1 MQGIL
6 ALSNNLFCHLL
17 SRFHAQSKEAD
28 LQAIEQV
35 LSEPELTADKFRE
48 WKEANVPLVQEI
60 HANRKR
66 QVAAES
72 MKGAVSLGGASVV
85 ESSL

>member
-1 MQGIL
+1 M
-6 ALSNNLFCHLL
+6 
-17 SRFHAQSKEAD
+17 QSKEAD

-35 LSEPELTADKFRE
+35 LSEPELTADRFRE

-72 MKGAVSLGGASVV
+72 TKGAVSLGGASVV

>member
-1 MQGIL
+1 M
-6 ALSNNLFCHLL
+6 
-17 SRFHAQSKEAD
+17 QSKEAD

-35 LSEPELTADKFRE
+35 LSDPELTADKFRE

-60 HANRKR
+60 YANRKQ

-72 MKGAVSLGGASVV
+72 TKGATSLGGASVV
-85 ESSL
+85 ESSV

>member
-1 MQGIL
+1 M
-6 ALSNNLFCHLL
+6 FCRLL
-17 SRFHAQSKEAD
+17 SCFSFFFFFLQSKEAD

-35 LSEPELTADKFRE
+35 LSDPELTADKFRE

-60 HANRKR
+60 YANRKR

-72 MKGAVSLGGASVV
+72 AKGAVSLGGASVV
-85 ESSL
+85 ESSI

>member
-1 MQGIL
+1 MHL
-6 ALSNNLFCHLL
+6 VLSNHLL
-17 SRFHAQSKEAD
+17 CPLRSCFHLQSKEAD

-35 LSEPELTADKFRE
+35 LSDPELTADKFRE

-60 HANRKR
+60 YASRKR